1 MDEVE
6 GRIMDLRHPEYS
18 ILGANR
24 ARVLH
29 RLFVL
34 GESASGRYIH
44 ELSGNKALQTTQQIL
59 DELVSIGMV
68 RVRRVGAANAY
79 RANRDHILWGPVEA
93 ILATRARLESSITE
107 ILEAAFGERLSGAML
122 YGSVAR
128 GDATAESD
136 IDILVVWDEEV
147 EDELEAIIVA
157 DASDRIARLSGNPAQ
172 IIALTRSELD
182 ALVEADDP
190 LVQSL
195 RREGRRIAGAE
206 LSLTKGA

>member
-1 MDEVE
+1 
-6 GRIMDLRHPEYS
+6 MDLRHPEYS

-136 IDILVVWDEEV
+136 IDILAVWDEEV
-147 EDELEAIIVA
+147 DDELEAIIVA

>member
-136 IDILVVWDEEV
+136 IDILAVWDEEV
-147 EDELEAIIVA
+147 DDELEAIIVA

>member
-1 MDEVE
+1 
-6 GRIMDLRHPEYS
+6 MDLGHPEYS
-18 ILGANR
+18 ILGTNR

-34 GESASGRYIH
+34 GEAASGRYIH
-44 ELSGNKALQTTQQIL
+44 ELSGNAALQTTQRIL

-79 RANRDHILWGPVEA
+79 RANRDHILWEPVEA
-93 ILATRARLESSITE
+93 ILATRARLESSITAV
-107 ILEAAFGERLSGAML
+107 LESVFGARLLGAML

-136 IDILVVWDEEV
+136 IDILAVWGDTV
-147 EDELEAIIVA
+147 EDELQAIIVA

-172 IIALTRSELD
+172 IIAMTRSELE
-182 ALVEADDP
+182 ALVDADDP
-190 LVQSL
+190 FVQSL

-206 LSLTKGA
+206 LSLAKGA

>member
-136 IDILVVWDEEV
+136 IDILAVWDEEV
-147 EDELEAIIVA
+147 EDDLEAIIVA

>member
-1 MDEVE
+1 
-6 GRIMDLRHPEYS
+6 MDLGHPEYS
-18 ILGANR
+18 ILGTNR

-34 GESASGRYIH
+34 GEAASGRYIH
-44 ELSGNKALQTTQQIL
+44 ELSGNTALQTTQRIL

-79 RANRDHILWGPVEA
+79 RANRDHILWKPVEA

-107 ILEAAFGERLSGAML
+107 VLESVFGPRLLGAML

-136 IDILVVWDEEV
+136 IDILAVWGDAV
-147 EDELEAIIVA
+147 EDELQAIIIA
-157 DASDRIARLSGNPAQ
+157 DASERIARLSGNPAQ
-172 IIALTRSELD
+172 IIAMTRSELD
-182 ALVEADDP
+182 ALVDVDDP
-190 LVQSL
+190 FV
-195 RREGRRIAGAE
+195 
-206 LSLTKGA
+206 